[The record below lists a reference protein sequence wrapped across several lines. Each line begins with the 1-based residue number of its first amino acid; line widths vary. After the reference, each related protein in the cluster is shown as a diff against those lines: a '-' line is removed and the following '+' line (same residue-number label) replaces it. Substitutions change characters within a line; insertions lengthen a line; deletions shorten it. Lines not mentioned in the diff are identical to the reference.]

1 MIIYVDENV
10 PLKIATRL
18 RVEGYQVEYVS
29 RSVEDR
35 EILEIARKQKALLI
49 TPDKD
54 FERLVLDERRPT
66 AGVILLRMATRIP
79 MEHRARIVVNMLRKH
94 KDKLEGTF
102 TILSEVAIDIRRPI
116 RKIQEGIP
124 AYNDQN
130 TPDPVSVPYLWSP

>member
-18 RVEGYQVEYVS
+18 REEGYQVEYVS

-49 TPDKD
+49 TSDKD
-54 FERLVLDERRPT
+54 FERLILNERRPT
-66 AGVILLRMATRIP
+66 AGVILLRIATRIP

-94 KDKLEGTF
+94 QDKLEGTL
-102 TILSEVAIDIRRPI
+102 TILSEIAIDIRRPI
-116 RKIQEGIP
+116 RKIQESIP
-124 AYNDQN
+124 AYNDQS
-130 TPDPVSVPYLWSP
+130 TPDPVTAPYLWGP

>member
-18 RVEGYQVEYVS
+18 REEGYQVEYVS

-35 EILEIARKQKALLI
+35 EILELARKQKALLI
-49 TPDKD
+49 TSDKD

-79 MEHRARIVVNMLRKH
+79 MEHRARIGSNMLRKP
-94 KDKLEGTF
+94 KNQLQGPFNTLPELPTN
-102 TILSEVAIDIRRPI
+102 
-116 RKIQEGIP
+116 IP
-124 AYNDQN
+124 HP
-130 TPDPVSVPYLWSP
+130 T

>member
-10 PLKIATRL
+10 PLKITTRL
-18 RVEGYQVEYVS
+18 REEGYQVEYVT

-35 EILEIARKQKALLI
+35 EILEIAHQQKALLI
-49 TPDKD
+49 TSDKD

-66 AGVILLRMATRIP
+66 AGVILLRIAARIP
-79 MEHRARIVVNMLRKH
+79 IEHSARIVVNMLRKH

-102 TILSEVAIDIRRPI
+102 TILSEAAIDIRRPI
-116 RKIQEGIP
+116 RKIHESIP

-130 TPDPVSVPYLWSP
+130 TPDPVSVPYLWGP